1 MLLKIRYSLHGI
13 AIPLIIL
20 RNPIYAKLLIN
31 SQNLYPNQLHYL
43 TSPIILFNL
52 CKNFC
57 LQCIDFVGSMNM
69 NIFHPLILI
78 THYWSYAF
86 RRVYWISAGFRIGL
100 VWYYLWS
107 GSITSMMATWQLV
120 FDWVFN
126 RLDSVLLSLTGIGMI
141 GLFHLLKHYTVQR
154 KLNLI
159 ILSMNYFVCSDKNKF
174 LGVLNPKLN
183 LNQILIANTNCWF

>member
-1 MLLKIRYSLHGI
+1 
-13 AIPLIIL
+13 
-20 RNPIYAKLLIN
+20 
-31 SQNLYPNQLHYL
+31 
-43 TSPIILFNL
+43 
-52 CKNFC
+52 
-57 LQCIDFVGSMNM
+57 
-69 NIFHPLILI
+69 
-78 THYWSYAF
+78 
-86 RRVYWISAGFRIGL
+86 
-100 VWYYLWS
+100 
-107 GSITSMMATWQLV
+107 MMATWQLV

-183 LNQILIANTNCWF
+183 LNQILIANTNC

>member
-1 MLLKIRYSLHGI
+1 MQEFLSAVYRFCWFNEHEHIPSTNLNNSL
-13 AIPLIIL
+13 LIIC
-20 RNPIYAKLLIN
+20 Y
-31 SQNLYPNQLHYL
+31 
-43 TSPIILFNL
+43 
-52 CKNFC
+52 
-57 LQCIDFVGSMNM
+57 
-69 NIFHPLILI
+69 ILI
-78 THYWSYAF
+78 VESVAF

-107 GSITSMMATWQLV
+107 GSITSMMATWQLL

-174 LGVLNPKLN
+174 LDVLNPKLN